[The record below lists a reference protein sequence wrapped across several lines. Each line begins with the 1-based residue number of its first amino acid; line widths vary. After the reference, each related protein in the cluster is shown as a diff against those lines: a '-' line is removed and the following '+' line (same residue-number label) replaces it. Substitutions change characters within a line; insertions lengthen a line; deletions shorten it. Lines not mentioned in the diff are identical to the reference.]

1 MARLA
6 GVIAAI
12 PVDAGR
18 VLDVGCGGGVALG
31 LLRDARPEVVGV
43 GVDLSRRAVEA
54 GRRWYGLDLIVGRA
68 DALPFADRAFDAV
81 LATELLEH
89 LPHDV
94 FRPALAEI
102 ERVAAHAVIVTVPFR
117 ERRVQVVCP
126 ACGCRFHPFYHVR
139 SFGRAD
145 LQALM
150 PGFACVSI
158 DLIWTRGFFPGVRA
172 ARRLKAA
179 MGRPAP
185 LPLHT
190 VCPQCSYR
198 RPRAGGGPAE
208 GVAARGVRAVV
219 EALMTRVP
227 RPARPRWAR
236 AVYRRR

>member
-1 MARLA
+1 
-6 GVIAAI
+6 
-12 PVDAGR
+12 

-31 LLRDARPEVVGV
+31 LLREARPEVVGV

-54 GRRWYGLDLIVGRA
+54 GRRRYGLDLIVGRA

-89 LPHDV
+89 LPHDR

-102 ERVAAHAVIVTVPFR
+102 ERVAARAVIVTVPFR

-145 LQALM
+145 LQGLLA
-150 PGFACVSI
+150 GFDCVSI
-158 DLIWTRGFFPGVRA
+158 DLTWTRGFFPGVHA

-179 MGRPAP
+179 LGHPAP
-185 LPLHT
+185 LPHHT

-198 RPRAGGGPAE
+198 RPRAGGEAAE
-208 GVAARGVRAVV
+208 GGAAESGAARGVRAVV
-219 EALMTRVP
+219 QAVMTRVP